1 MIPAFSS
8 PWLRRAGIALA
19 AMLCAVPA
27 FAAKMEISTVFSYAN
42 SDPYDRAN
50 LYGFNH
56 APNVTVLPDG
66 SLIAAWF
73 SGAHEGD
80 IHQLILQARSTD
92 GGKSWSA
99 ATTLVD
105 IPRKS
110 DFDPAFIVKGKKT
123 WMVFAAGRWNRYPWV
138 GRREAEKAQI
148 GLDSYRLYVMES
160 DDSGRTWSDSV
171 VAVGKRG
178 FSCKNGIV
186 LKDGRILLPVYD
198 DSGGGKW
205 ATSMLRSDDDGKTWN
220 WVGQVLAA
228 EGKAGGEPAVVELD
242 NGAILTAMRSRDGH
256 IWFAQSQDAGDTWA
270 APWASEFDAATSSQ
284 ALFRTKAGQVLL
296 VYNACKPPERTPLAL
311 RILDQKTMKW
321 GEPLEIARAPAPGQD
336 VWSSQVAYPSIT
348 ELADDTLVVVW
359 TEISLA
365 PNAQSGK
372 IMAARIKL

>member
-1 MIPAFSS
+1 
-8 PWLRRAGIALA
+8 
-19 AMLCAVPA
+19 
-27 FAAKMEISTVFSYAN
+27 VFEYVN
-42 SDPYDRAN
+42 SDPYDRTN

-66 SLIAAWF
+66 SLVAAWF

-80 IHQLILQARSTD
+80 IHQLILQAKSRD
-92 GGKSWSA
+92 GGKSWST
-99 ATTLVD
+99 ATPLVD

-110 DFDPAFIVKGKKT
+110 DFDPAFLVKGSRT
-123 WMVFAAGRWNRYPWV
+123 WMIFAAGRWNRYPWV
-138 GRREAEKAQI
+138 GERAAEKAQV
-148 GLDSYRLYVMES
+148 GLDSYRLHIVQS
-160 DDSGRTWSDSV
+160 DDSGRNWSEPV
-171 VAVGKRG
+171 VAIGQRG

-186 LKDGRILLPVYD
+186 LKDGRLIVPVYD

-205 ATSMLRSDDDGKTWN
+205 ATSMLRSADDGKTWQ

-242 NGAILTAMRSRDGH
+242 SGAILTAMRSRDGH
-256 IWFAQSQDAGDTWA
+256 IWFAQSQDAGDTWSVPYA
-270 APWASEFDAATSSQ
+270 GEFDAATSSQ

-296 VYNACKPPERTPLAL
+296 AYNACKPPARTPLAL

-321 GEPLEIARAPAPGQD
+321 GEPLEFARAPAPGKE
-336 VWSSQVAYPSIT
+336 VWSSQVSYPSIT
-348 ELADDTLVVVW
+348 ELSDGMLVVVW